1 MTHSFYKKTK
11 YIITWFR
18 LFIDSLTIL
27 LTMWFENKNLDV
39 YERALINRNM
49 QMAFRPGI
57 DLWSTGVSLYHVATG
72 MLPFRPVGGRNN
84 RQTMYIWFVFFL
96 KIFNQNGIY

>member
-1 MTHSFYKKTK
+1 MIIWSTRSIFNFIVAIAKFLNKT
-11 YIITWFR
+11 
-18 LFIDSLTIL
+18 
-27 LTMWFENKNLDV
+27 DV

-84 RQTMYIWFVFFL
+84 RQTMYIW
-96 KIFNQNGIY
+96 III